1 MNSIKRAY
9 LSLKVNLSKTVLQ
22 ITIYSIVF
30 MFIVAC
36 LIIYQTADDYVKTL
50 EVSVKNAITVSG
62 ADISV
67 GESGATKVSQVYLTQ
82 KEVDKLLEF
91 DGIAGYN
98 YSLTQYLDYGGK
110 YKLFESSTD
119 NQYLIETGADG
130 TLYTSVDTKTD
141 IAFTAFGFSL
151 VEGRHITKDDANKK
165 VGMIS
170 KKFADMNNLNI
181 GDMFTAVSNSQ
192 EKLKFEFEI
201 IGLFDG
207 VDGDFLVGTG
217 QSPEEIVIIPSQ
229 SIFMYQNEDARIFDF
244 ITTVSVYFDNHE
256 DRDKYIS
263 FVQNKFNV
271 RKIFETRYDYAPP
284 PIPQEAQDLSFEELS
299 DFYYKNMYLDI
310 NIDTEWYEM
319 VAQPVEK
326 VRDISGFALIGFIGG
341 AVLILV
347 LTSSV
352 SIKKRYNEFGVL
364 LAMGESKAK
373 IALQICLE
381 TFTTICT
388 AAIVGLLI
396 GIIMG
401 VPFVS
406 NYTNSAYLAQSEL
419 DSQVNEIT
427 NSEFTESLNSGVS
440 REYHVIS
447 VYLVRRTPTDLSVAP
462 NIIPTYNLQVLLT
475 FIGFAGVLTI
485 ISALIQTICI
495 TRIKPTVLLTSRR

>member
-9 LSLKVNLSKTVLQ
+9 LNLKVNMSKTILQ
-22 ITIYSIVF
+22 IIIFSVVF
-30 MFIVAC
+30 VFIVAC

-50 EVSVKNAITVSG
+50 EVSVKNAVTVSG

-67 GESGATKVSQVYLTQ
+67 GESGATKVSKVYLTQ

-98 YSLTQYLDYGGK
+98 YSFTEYLDYGGK
-110 YKLFESSTD
+110 YKLFESTTD
-119 NQYLIETGADG
+119 NQYVLEEGDDG
-130 TLYTSVDTKTD
+130 SLYTAVDTKTD

-151 VEGRHITKDDANKK
+151 VEGRHITKDDADKK

-170 KKFADMNNLNI
+170 KKFADMNNLKV
-181 GDMFTAVSNSQ
+181 GDAFTAVSKYQ
-192 EKLKFEFEI
+192 PELKFEFEI
-201 IGLFDG
+201 VGLFDG

-217 QSPEEIVIIPSQ
+217 HSPEEIVIIPSQ
-229 SIFMYQNEDARIFDF
+229 SIFMYQNEDAKIVDF
-244 ITTVSVYFDNHE
+244 ITAVSVYFDSHE

-263 FVQNKFNV
+263 FIQNNFNV
-271 RKIFETRYDYAPP
+271 RKIFETRYDYSPP
-284 PIPQEAQDLSFEELS
+284 PIPQEAQDLSFEELA
-299 DFYYKNMYLDI
+299 DFYYENMYLDI

-319 VAQPVEK
+319 VAQPIEK

-352 SIKKRYNEFGVL
+352 SIKKRYNEFGIL

-373 IALQICLE
+373 IALQICIE
-381 TFTTICT
+381 TFTTICI
-388 AAIVGLLI
+388 ASVIGLLI
-396 GIIMG
+396 GIIVG

-406 NYTNSAYLAQSEL
+406 NYTNNAYLTQAEL
-419 DSQVNEIT
+419 DGQVNGIT
-427 NSEFTESLNSGVS
+427 NSEFAENLNSGVS

-447 VYLVRRTPTDLSVAP
+447 VYLVQRIPTDLSVAP
-462 NIIPTYNLQVLLT
+462 NIQPTYSLESLLI
-475 FIGFAGVLTI
+475 FIAFAGVLTI
-485 ISALIQTICI
+485 ISALIQTIYI